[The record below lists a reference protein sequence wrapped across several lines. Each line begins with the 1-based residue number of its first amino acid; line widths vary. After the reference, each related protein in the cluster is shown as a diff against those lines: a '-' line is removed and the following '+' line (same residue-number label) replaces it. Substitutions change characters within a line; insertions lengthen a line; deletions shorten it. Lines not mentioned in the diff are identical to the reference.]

1 MATERRGR
9 RGGVKLPRLREIR
22 LERGYTV
29 RGLAKDS
36 GINPATVT
44 AIENDRRG
52 AQGTTMLALAKTL
65 GVEPPELVGGGVAE
79 REEARPADPLERAM
93 AYAARGVAEREG
105 RDPREVFRMMRSG
118 PLTVEEIL
126 GGESASHAPRGGEDA
141 FERARKA
148 SASHAGLADADR
160 EGERVGAGAS
170 GSEEVSAQRAGHLS
184 A

>member
-1 MATERRGR
+1 MM
-9 RGGVKLPRLREIR
+9 LPRLREIR

-29 RGLAKDS
+29 RGLAKDA

-44 AIENDRRG
+44 AIENGRRG
-52 AQGTTMLALAKTL
+52 AQGSTMRALADTL
-65 GVEPPELVGGGVAE
+65 GVETPELVGGGV
-79 REEARPADPLERAM
+79 RDRGEARPADPAERAL

-118 PLTVEEIL
+118 PLTVEQIL
-126 GGESASHAPRGGEDA
+126 GGAASSPAPRGGEDQ

-170 GSEEVSAQRAGHLS
+170 GSEEISAQRAGHLS